1 MGEICYMATDNHCT
15 YWYMKVRG
23 CHNKNQP
30 CDWKGARP
38 CGVLPKIKA
47 FLCPLLLVCKKKVFI
62 FLDLPWIPKGMQK
75 ETMVRGEGLGLVP
88 LLGMC
93 VTIWCKISVLLQ
105 ELRPPSRWRMVISGW
120 AQPMDPR
127 LLGTRR
133 LLIEISGTPPCCF
146 TMNQLEKGYS
156 PHFAYEFSLHE
167 PFSAPNSDNIDISV
181 CLWVRHRNLGLRTGI
196 TLESESGRN
205 MKELLG
211 KCANESSGVLT
222 KG

>member
-1 MGEICYMATDNHCT
+1 MGEICYMATDNYCT
-15 YWYMKVRG
+15 YWYMKVRC
-23 CHNKNQP
+23 CHNKNQT
-30 CDWKGARP
+30 CDWKGARL

-62 FLDLPWIPKGMQK
+62 FLDLPWVPKGMQK

-93 VTIWCKISVLLQ
+93 ITIWCKISVLLQ

-133 LLIEISGTPPCCF
+133 LLIEISGTPPCYF
-146 TMNQLEKGYS
+146 TMNQLEKGYT
-156 PHFAYEFSLHE
+156 PHFAYEFSLHG
-167 PFSAPNSDNIDISV
+167 PCMNLSLLQTPTTLTFQFV
-181 CLWVRHRNLGLRTGI
+181 CGSGTG
-196 TLESESGRN
+196 TWD
-205 MKELLG
+205 
-211 KCANESSGVLT
+211 
-222 KG
+222 